1 MILFYFLAIT
11 DPQLLCTVCH
21 CICWDSEDIFWQGGM
36 SSDNLG
42 VDGADSSFME
52 IAGALSSEALE
63 AEAQNMDERI
73 ASPSALHPSQ
83 PETPTG
89 DLFGYGSDAEQLGL
103 DLQGHME
110 ESAQV
115 PTAVQHQREDT
126 PISKSDYNRALF
138 EARLNAVGDSEL
150 KLPWEQGVWK
160 AIFSDDDSDVFPN
173 VLPPV
178 PGEYLVHRSSAAA
191 ALDEVERVA
200 EKTVAESSISQDL
213 KLPFYSFAV
222 KVLPD
227 RDAMEE
233 NEKLWNQ
240 ALYKW
245 QQVFEILDYPG
256 QLGKALL
263 HEQVTTDP
271 GAISVVLR
279 DSLGIKSPRT
289 AIKRAQT
296 LLQYFSWLQSQ
307 FLDWDPWNRN
317 HCLQYLR
324 MEGQSRPSAS
334 RGLTLL
340 EAFRFARF
348 VLEIPIPDQLMSDPQ
363 LRGRAQRLMAEKE
376 TYKPARPLK
385 VSELALLE
393 RTMQEP
399 LDPIDAY
406 MLGAIIF
413 AILSRSRWSDLKH
426 IHQIWIERTE
436 YEGGLYGF
444 VEARTKY
451 HKTATSLAKKQLYMP
466 LVAPVLGVTT
476 VDWTKHWVQAC
487 ESLGVSFEKEPFGA
501 LCRAASHGGVL
512 CKRSCTTEEV
522 GIFLNKILKTNKE
535 NAVTSHSLKHTTLSW
550 CAAYG
555 LDEPSRTLLGHHEL
569 QGAKAM
575 TVYSRDLLTRPLQ
588 LFCSMLANIRLDHFR
603 PDESRT
609 SRMVDLLR
617 LSAAE
622 KEAGVHVPQK
632 FLDPR
637 STGVAVQGD
646 EEYEPTSSLGAPPS
660 SKHEDVVDDEASS
673 EIPSTDSS
681 SYDSSSE
688 PDEPRTGMHI
698 EGPVWRNIRSH
709 VVHKCSSFQRQTL
722 CGRLVND
729 AHFEL
734 MQNGCST
741 LNARCSRCFK
751 GEVISDVSGLVKA
764 LDQGKSKRLRRQ

>member
-1 MILFYFLAIT
+1 
-11 DPQLLCTVCH
+11 
-21 CICWDSEDIFWQGGM
+21 
-36 SSDNLG
+36 
-42 VDGADSSFME
+42 ME

-115 PTAVQHQREDT
+115 PTGVQHQREDT

-413 AILSRSRWSDLKH
+413 AILSRSRWSDFKH

-476 VDWTKHWVQAC
+476 VDWIKHWVQAC

-646 EEYEPTSSLGAPPS
+646 EEYEPTSPLGAPPS

>member
-115 PTAVQHQREDT
+115 PTGVQHQREDT

-646 EEYEPTSSLGAPPS
+646 EEYEPTSPLGAPPS